1 MAKNFLS
8 QLTSTSSIPETSM
21 LITYIT
27 ISQGGLGLMIT
38 HTRAIPDFFVTYH
51 VQRHHNL

>member
-1 MAKNFLS
+1 
-8 QLTSTSSIPETSM
+8 M

-38 HTRAIPDFFVTYH
+38 HTHTIPGFFVTYH
-51 VQRHHNL
+51 AQGHHNLWNLPLHLHEL